1 MTQRKTVATA
11 FRQPDP
17 ISEIRFCAWLAQAE
31 PGDRLEYHR
40 GYLAVDADKLT
51 SKLDLNARAELVLLR
66 DRAFGCEVQGLV
78 HLVQERIGPD
88 LFAYVAIARP
98 HKSVATAA
106 ALKRLADAAA

>member
-1 MTQRKTVATA
+1 MTQRKTAATA
-11 FRQPDP
+11 VRQPDP

-98 HKSVATAA
+98 HKGTATAA

>member
-1 MTQRKTVATA
+1 MTQRKTAA
-11 FRQPDP
+11 AAIRQTEP
-17 ISEIRFCAWLAQAE
+17 ISEIRFCAWVAQAK

-88 LFAYVAIARP
+88 LFTYVAIARP
-98 HKSVATAA
+98 HKGTASAA
-106 ALKRLADAAA
+106 ALKRLADVAA